1 MSNDDSDK
9 FLFDPAAIRKEI
21 TESKKKDSL
30 YIPYNDALIVRS
42 EKIEKMRKFGP
53 LAIQPNLWDIHNLKS
68 THAIFFLKNID
79 LPQNNLKIDDAL
91 SFHRWPFSETILS
104 DWEKNNKPDM
114 QFACIKIDDAT
125 QFFPKDYVEK
135 YSGNS
140 KILQDEYNM
149 ESISQDSYNM
159 ANALMRLRIF
169 FTSCN
174 LSINTQFG
182 SPSIVVTH
190 LPWQKVSLLNPND
203 LENLFQYLTDRKFN
217 LGLGLSKKDFFK
229 NEQVKTL
236 VSNSLILK
244 KL

>member
-1 MSNDDSDK
+1 
-9 FLFDPAAIRKEI
+9 
-21 TESKKKDSL
+21 
-30 YIPYNDALIVRS
+30 
-42 EKIEKMRKFGP
+42 
-53 LAIQPNLWDIHNLKS
+53 
-68 THAIFFLKNID
+68 
-79 LPQNNLKIDDAL
+79 
-91 SFHRWPFSETILS
+91 
-104 DWEKNNKPDM
+104 
-114 QFACIKIDDAT
+114 
-125 QFFPKDYVEK
+125 
-135 YSGNS
+135 
-140 KILQDEYNM
+140 M

-217 LGLGLSKKDFFK
+217 LGLGLSEKDFFK

-244 KL
+244 ELYNSAQITNIGLSSITDRVYYNYSSIPSFPPSLPIPESFIPPKGIEEEVGFTSLTPIIAKLSCSIDFIDSEKLFV